1 VANGLVITTEPAPGT
16 KQPLGL
22 TITLVISQG
31 PAAIVP
37 DVVHRT
43 QGAAM
48 ALIEAAHLNVGVT
61 PVTIPGIEPL
71 YVTAQSPDPGTQEKR
86 GATVMISVE
95 QPNATTT
102 TTTTP
107 SVSGISSIP

>member
-1 VANGLVITTEPAPGT
+1 VSETGQTTVQQAVVGQQISAVRDLLTAEGFFITRPPVLEHRGQRPGHHDRARART

-61 PVTIPGIEPL
+61 PVTIP
-71 YVTAQSPDPGTQEKR
+71 A
-86 GATVMISVE
+86 
-95 QPNATTT
+95 
-102 TTTTP
+102 
-107 SVSGISSIP
+107 SSLSM